1 MVELIRFEHVSAG
14 YGRTPALSDISGVFK
29 EGSLTALA
37 GPNGAG
43 KSTLLKLVAGVLHP
57 KKGKI
62 IFAPHAKKS
71 IAFLPQS
78 TNLQRDFPITV
89 FQAVATGLLHEIGY
103 FGSITSQHRLRVNSA
118 LHDVGLHEFQNRQI
132 SELSGGEFQRLLF
145 ARLILQNAQII
156 LLDEPF
162 SAVDAATT
170 AKLIQIILNWHR
182 EGRTII
188 CVLHDLMLI
197 QKYFPNSFVLA
208 GKCLGNGHTHEL
220 FEQKLL
226 SFDLDMA
233 ELCPGAEEG
242 GPPHKE
248 GHHTPI
254 APNTQS
260 HTGCG
265 HDHHH

>member
-1 MVELIRFEHVSAG
+1 MVELIRLEHVSAG

-43 KSTLLKLVAGVLHP
+43 KSTLLKLVAGVLQP

-62 IFAPHAKKS
+62 VFASNAKKS

-78 TNLQRDFPITV
+78 SNLQRDFPITV
-89 FQAVATGLLHEIGY
+89 LQAVATGLLHETGY
-103 FGSITSQHRLRVNSA
+103 FGSITSQHMVRVNSA
-118 LHDVGLHEFQNRQI
+118 LHDVGLNGFQNRQI
-132 SELSGGEFQRLLF
+132 AELSGGEFQRLLF

-162 SAVDAATT
+162 SAVDAVTT

-233 ELCPGAEEG
+233 ELCPGEEEG
-242 GPPHKE
+242 GSLHKQ
-248 GHHTPI
+248 GHKDLETHNQCT
-254 APNTQS
+254 
-260 HTGCG
+260 